1 MKSLITKKL
10 SNHVAQ
16 QLIESVTEPANNV
29 YYLTASKH
37 TPYTTGDDTVPLP
50 NDTVLEIENQFHE
63 ELIFGKKITS
73 SDIMRMVP
81 RYDWTTN
88 TVYAQYD
95 DRDTDL
101 FNKSFYAAVDAGSYY
116 YVYKVLENNNGSP
129 STVQPSDT
137 SESACNFITTGDGY
151 KWKLMYRMSEADFTK
166 FATSDYMPVQTSA
179 NVAGNTVQGAID
191 VIKVTNNGSG
201 YVSTLVGQFAA
212 DDIRDAI
219 PTISGS
225 AVTYRL
231 NANAASNSNFYV
243 GSSLYISS
251 GTGAG
256 QLRAIVGYNS
266 TTRVVTVNTA
276 FTTAPATDS
285 NYLVAPNVVIS
296 GDGSGAAAYA
306 VVASNT
312 TVNNFI
318 QKVQIINR
326 GSGYTYASATV
337 VGNTGGTSN
346 TASARVIIPPGRG
359 HGSDSALE
367 LGSSQLGIS
376 VTFNNNESGYVTTFN
391 DYRQVG
397 ILKDPLF
404 KTVTL
409 TLGNENGVF
418 TSSEKVHQVI
428 YKKLTGV
435 VTTSLTSNNI
445 TGVATDFT
453 NSLVAGDKIIIFDSV
468 TGTQC
473 FRTITGIVNSTA
485 ISINS
490 NSAFTT
496 SFATLAHATILASGV
511 KTGNSSPYLTMG
523 NTEPKFV
530 TGKYVI
536 GESSGAFANVTAIN
550 VQEKNYNNWLTFD
563 NRTRISYTA
572 NSNAFSPD
580 TVVFQTDTS
589 VSNAFFH
596 SANATYVFLTSDKG
610 PINAD
615 PSTPLRDNGSSAVY
629 TLGSVKYVPDIQKG
643 SGELLYI
650 ENNNPISRSN
660 SQSETIKLVLN
671 F

>member
-1 MKSLITKKL
+1 MKSLLTKKL
-10 SNHVAQ
+10 SNHVVQ
-16 QLIESVTEPANNV
+16 QLIESITEPANNV

-37 TPYTTGDDTVPLP
+37 TPYSGGDDTIPVP
-50 NDTVLEIENQFHE
+50 NDTVFEIENRFYE
-63 ELIFGKKITS
+63 ELLFGKKITA
-73 SDIMRMVP
+73 SDMIRMVP
-81 RYDWTTN
+81 RHDWVSGTT
-88 TVYAQYD
+88 YAQYD
-95 DRDTDL
+95 DTDSSL
-101 FNKSFYAAVDAGSYY
+101 FNKNFYAAVNAGSYY
-116 YVYKVLENNNGSP
+116 YVYKVLENNNGNA
-129 STVQPSDT
+129 STVQPSST
-137 SESACNFITTGDGY
+137 SESACNFVTTGDGY
-151 KWKLMYRMSEADFTK
+151 KWKLMYRISEADFNK
-166 FATSDYMPVQTSA
+166 FATADYMPVQTSA
-179 NVAGNTVQGAID
+179 NVAGNTVSGALD
-191 VIKVTNNGSG
+191 VIKVTYPGSG
-201 YVSTLVGQFAA
+201 YVSTLAGQFAA

-219 PTISGS
+219 PTTTGS
-225 AVTYRL
+225 ATTYRL

-256 QLRAIVGYNS
+256 QLRSIVAYNS
-266 TTRVVTVNTA
+266 TTRVITVNTA
-276 FTTAPATDS
+276 FTTAPTTDS
-285 NYLVAPNVVIS
+285 NYLVAPNVTIS

-306 VVASNT
+306 IVASNT
-312 TVNNFI
+312 TVNNYI

-337 VGNTGGTSN
+337 VGNTGGTAN
-346 TASARVIIPPGRG
+346 TATARVIIPPGAG
-359 HGSDSALE
+359 HGSDATLE

-376 VTFNNNESGYVTTFN
+376 VSFNNNESGYVTTLN

-409 TLGNENGVF
+409 TLGDENGTF

-435 VTTSLTSNNI
+435 VSTSLTSNVV
-445 TGVATDFT
+445 TGVATDFS
-453 NSLVAGDKIIIFDSV
+453 NSLVAGDKVIIFDTT

-473 FRTITGIVNSTA
+473 FRTITAVTNST
-485 ISINS
+485 SLSLNS

-496 SFATLAHATILASGV
+496 SFATLAHATILASGT
-511 KTGNSSPYLTMG
+511 KTGNSSPYLTIG
-523 NTEPKFV
+523 NTEPKFI
-530 TGKYVI
+530 TGKRII

-550 VQEKNYNNWLTFD
+550 VQEKNYNSWLTFD
-563 NRTRISYTA
+563 NRTRIVYTA
-572 NSNAFSPD
+572 NTNTFTPD
-580 TVVFQTDTS
+580 SVVYQTDTAL
-589 VSNAFFH
+589 SNAYFH
-596 SANATYVFLTSDKG
+596 SANATYVFLSSEKG

-615 PSTPLRDNGSSAVY
+615 PSTPLKEVGSGVVF

-660 SQSETIKLVLN
+660 SQSETIRLVLN